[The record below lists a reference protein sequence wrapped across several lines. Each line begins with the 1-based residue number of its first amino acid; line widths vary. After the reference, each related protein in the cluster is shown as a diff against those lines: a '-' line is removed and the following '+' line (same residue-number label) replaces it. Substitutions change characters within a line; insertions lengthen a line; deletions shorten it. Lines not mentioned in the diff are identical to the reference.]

1 VIKIF
6 GLAMAM
12 LVLHAPGLAAQTA
25 LAAPMD
31 PRLIVAP
38 AELVAAP
45 VLADAR
51 RDHVAGAIK
60 GLALGA
66 LIGGV
71 GFAIVTAAANDDSNG
86 RQGYTVLAVPVGAV
100 VGGAVGLVA
109 GAIIGAPEKSGRRGG
124 S

>member
-1 VIKIF
+1 MKSILLLV
-6 GLAMAM
+6 AM
-12 LVLHAPGLAAQTA
+12 LVLHVPGLAAQTS

-38 AELVAAP
+38 AEHAAAP
-45 VLADAR
+45 ALTDAR
-51 RDHVAGAIK
+51 RDHRAGAIK

-71 GFAIVTAAANDDSNG
+71 GFAMVTAAGNDGGDSG
-86 RQGYTVLAVPVGAV
+86 GYTILAVPVGAA
-100 VGGAVGLVA
+100 VGGAVGLVV
-109 GAIIGAPEKSGRRGG
+109 GAIVGVPEKDGGRR

>member
-1 VIKIF
+1 MKIIVLLMAI
-6 GLAMAM
+6 LA
-12 LVLHAPGLAAQTA
+12 LHAPGLAAQTS

-38 AELVAAP
+38 AQHVAAP
-45 VLADAR
+45 ALAHAR
-51 RDHVAGAIK
+51 RDHRAGAIK

-71 GFAIVTAAANDDSNG
+71 GFAMVTAAANDDSNG
-86 RQGYTVLAVPVGAV
+86 GQGYTVLAVPVGAV

-109 GAIIGAPEKSGRRGG
+109 GAIIGVPEKSGRRGG